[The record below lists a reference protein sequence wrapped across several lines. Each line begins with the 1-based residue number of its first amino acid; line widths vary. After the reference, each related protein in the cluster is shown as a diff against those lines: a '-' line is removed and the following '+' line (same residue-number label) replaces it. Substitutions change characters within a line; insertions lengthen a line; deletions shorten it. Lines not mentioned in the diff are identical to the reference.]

1 MNFNDFNFNPDLH
14 EGLMAMGYKSATPIQ
29 EQAIP
34 VILDNHD
41 LIACAQTGTGKTA
54 SYLLPVMDKIMR
66 AKDRHN
72 NTLILAPTRE
82 LAQQIDLQV
91 EALAYFTNISSL
103 AVYGGGDGIAY
114 EQQKRSMREG
124 VDVIIATPGR
134 LMAHLSSGVLKLE
147 HLQHLILDEADR
159 MLDMGF
165 YDDIMRIVSY
175 LPKKRQTLLFSATM
189 APKIRKMAGTILN
202 EPKQITISIAK
213 PAEGID
219 QQAYN
224 IHDQQKQA
232 LLTDIFKDGTY
243 KSAIIFA
250 STKEKVKALY
260 KTFKSLGIKADAF
273 HSDLGQKER
282 EDILLAFKNRRLPII
297 IGTDVLSRG
306 IDVEGVD
313 LVINYDV
320 PGDPADYVHRIG
332 RTARAE
338 TKGTAI
344 TLVNGRDK
352 RKFENIEKLIEK
364 PVPRMTLPEH
374 ISAMEITHV
383 EEKKPQQS
391 RNNGKKKVWHKK
403 KPKPSTNS

>member
-34 VILDNHD
+34 VILNNHD

-54 SYLLPVMDKIMR
+54 SYLLPVMDKISR
-66 AKDRHN
+66 ATERHN

-114 EQQKRSMREG
+114 EQQKRSMRDG
-124 VDVIIATPGR
+124 VDIIIATPGR

-189 APKIRKMAGTILN
+189 APKIRKMAGSILN
-202 EPKQITISIAK
+202 EPQQITISIAK

-232 LLTDIFKDGTY
+232 LLTDIFKDETY

-332 RTARAE
+332 RTARAA

-352 RKFENIEKLIEK
+352 RKFDNIEKLIEK
-364 PVPRMTLPEH
+364 EVPRMTLPEH
-374 ISAMEITHV
+374 IATMDITHV
-383 EEKKPQQS
+383 EEKRPQHP

-403 KPKPSTNS
+403 KPKPSNQG

>member
-1 MNFNDFNFNPDLH
+1 MNFNDFNFNPDLF

-54 SYLLPVMDKIMR
+54 SYLLPVMDKISR
-66 AKDRHN
+66 ATDRHN

-124 VDVIIATPGR
+124 VDIIIATPGR

-165 YDDIMRIVSY
+165 YDDIIRIISY

-189 APKIRKMAGTILN
+189 APKIRNMAGKILH

-232 LLTDIFKDGTY
+232 LLTEIFKEGKY
-243 KSAIIFA
+243 KSSIIFA

-260 KTFKSLGIKADAF
+260 KTFKSLGIKAEAF

-282 EDILLAFKNRRLPII
+282 EDILLAFKNKRLGII

-306 IDVEGVD
+306 IDVEGID

-332 RTARAE
+332 RTARAA

-352 RKFENIEKLIEK
+352 RKFDNIEKLIEK
-364 PVPRMTLPEH
+364 QVPRMPLPEH
-374 ISAMEITHV
+374 IAGMEITHV
-383 EEKKPQQS
+383 EEKRPQH
-391 RNNGKKKVWHKK
+391 NNNSKKRVWRKK
-403 KPKPSTNS
+403 KPKPKPTS

>member
-1 MNFNDFNFNPDLH
+1 MNFNDFNFNPDLY

-54 SYLLPVMDKIMR
+54 SYLLPVMDKISR
-66 AKDRHN
+66 ATDRHN

-124 VDVIIATPGR
+124 VDIIIATPGR
-134 LMAHLSSGVLKLE
+134 LMAHLSSGVLKLQ

-175 LPKKRQTLLFSATM
+175 LPKERQTLLFSATM
-189 APKIRKMAGTILN
+189 APKIRKMAGSILN
-202 EPKQITISIAK
+202 HPQQITISIAK

-232 LLTDIFKDGTY
+232 LLSDIFKAGTY

-260 KTFKSLGIKADAF
+260 KTFKSLNIKAEAF

-282 EDILLAFKNRRLPII
+282 EDILLAFKNKRLPII

-332 RTARAE
+332 RTARAA

-352 RKFENIEKLIEK
+352 RKFDNIEKLIEK
-364 PVPRMTLPEH
+364 EVPRMPLPES
-374 ISAMEITHV
+374 IATMEITHV
-383 EEKKPQQS
+383 EEKRPQ
-391 RNNGKKKVWHKK
+391 NKGKKKVWHKK
-403 KPKPSTNS
+403 KKPKPSA